1 MASDFEKEI
10 ARIIL
15 KEIKECPKDLLISW
29 LDVVKRIRELGG
41 TIKPTEE
48 KENK

>member
-15 KEIKECPKDLLISW
+15 KEIKECPKDLPISW

-41 TIKPTEE
+41 TIQPTE